1 MRDRLRGGQG
11 DALHEHQKSFAPYS
25 DGKKRKKG
33 FSNVSAPKHAKLNH
47 WSTTFV
53 CLASKD
59 AYQVPGTVA
68 EKETLL
74 EAGLGE
80 VKVDIPNV
88 ECSTQ
93 EFYGILTST
102 FPKLQGVGGFQLLRC
117 IANTRMLEPISVS
130 VPYGQITFNSSY
142 NLRKLRQVRHIYQAA
157 TVECGCSQLAFT

>member
-1 MRDRLRGGQG
+1 MLFMHFIGGSETQESCSRALRVVQSVRDRLRGGQG
-11 DALHEHQKSFAPYS
+11 DALHEYQKSFAPYS

-33 FSNVSAPKHAKLNH
+33 FSNISAPKRAKLNR
-47 WSTTFV
+47 WSTTFI

-68 EKETLL
+68 EKETLV

-80 VKVDIPNV
+80 VKVEIPNV

-102 FPKLQGVGGFQLLRC
+102 FPKLQGVGSTIAMYCQHQNARAHLSECTIWSNHFQ
-117 IANTRMLEPISVS
+117 
-130 VPYGQITFNSSY
+130 
-142 NLRKLRQVRHIYQAA
+142 
-157 TVECGCSQLAFT
+157 QLI